1 MMSSP
6 LARAALPQNV
16 RAAVRRAVGLS
27 ATVALVVGL
36 SVTGSAVSG
45 PAATADNLDDQKA
58 QLEQRAQDVKESL
71 EFLDGK
77 IQQTAADLAT
87 YQAQLP
93 GAQQALLDAQGR
105 VTTATNEVNALAVR
119 VDAAQQN
126 KAKIT
131 AQIEADRGKMDSTKK
146 LIGEI
151 ASESYM
157 SGGVPSSIGVMLG
170 SGDKD
175 SLTGSLDLA
184 DTVMESQ
191 NSALEQLSQQNAAN
205 VNSQARLDAVEAE
218 IKDLKAKADEA
229 LAREQAARDDAA
241 AKKAAVDKL
250 VDDTGRLSRE
260 LEAQRPAIQQ
270 QIADVKAQQD
280 QVAAQIAERDRKL
293 REAWEAEQRRIAA
306 QRAEEARQAAI
317 RAGQERAAA
326 EAAAQA
332 AADQAAAETRQA
344 KAAAVTQS
352 SWGLIHPFRGIPI
365 TSGYGWRA
373 TPPGTID
380 FYGTGG
386 YMHTGI
392 DFGAPCGTPVYAPA
406 AGTVTT
412 AGWTNGGGGYTV
424 MISHGVVNG
433 NSLTTVYYHN
443 SSVQVSVGQ
452 SVAQGQLI
460 AYSGSTGNSTGC
472 HAHFETWLNGSP
484 VDPMGLL

>member
-1 MMSSP
+1 MSMSTP
-6 LARAALPQNV
+6 TRGAAPGGFRAGILRVA
-16 RAAVRRAVGLS
+16 GLS

-36 SVTGSAVSG
+36 SVTGSAVTG

-58 QLEQRAQDVKESL
+58 QLDQRAQDVRESL

-105 VTTATNEVNALAVR
+105 VTAATNEVNALAVR

-131 AQIEADRGKMDSTKK
+131 AQLASDRGKMDSTKK

-157 SGGVPSSIGVMLG
+157 SGGVPSNIGIMLG
-170 SGDKD
+170 SGDQS

-191 NSALEQLSQQNAAN
+191 NSALEQLAQQNAAN
-205 VNSQARLDAVEAE
+205 VNSQARLSAVEAE
-218 IKDLKAKADEA
+218 ITDLKAKADEA
-229 LAREQAARDDAA
+229 LKKEQAARDDAA

-280 QVAAQIAERDRKL
+280 QVAAEIAERDRKL
-293 REAWEAEQRRIAA
+293 REAWEAEQRRIAE
-306 QRAEEARQAAI
+306 QRAAEA
-317 RAGQERAAA
+317 RAAA
-326 EAAAQA
+326 LAAR
-332 AADQAAAETRQA
+332 DR
-344 KAAAVTQS
+344 KS
-352 SWGLIHPFRGIPI
+352 
-365 TSGYGWRA
+365 
-373 TPPGTID
+373 
-380 FYGTGG
+380 
-386 YMHTGI
+386 
-392 DFGAPCGTPVYAPA
+392 
-406 AGTVTT
+406 
-412 AGWTNGGGGYTV
+412 
-424 MISHGVVNG
+424 VV
-433 NSLTTVYYHN
+433 
-443 SSVQVSVGQ
+443 
-452 SVAQGQLI
+452 
-460 AYSGSTGNSTGC
+460 
-472 HAHFETWLNGSP
+472 
-484 VDPMGLL
+484 

>member
-1 MMSSP
+1 MQMTTPTRGATSGGVKALLKRASGV
-6 LARAALPQNV
+6 AAAL
-16 RAAVRRAVGLS
+16 
-27 ATVALVVGL
+27 ALVAGI
-36 SVTGSAVSG
+36 SVTGS
-45 PAATADNLDDQKA
+45 AATADNLDDQKA

-71 EFLDGK
+71 EFLDGR

-87 YQAQLP
+87 YQAQIP

-105 VTTATNEVNALAVR
+105 VAAATHEVNALAVR
-119 VDAAQQN
+119 VDAAQQS

-131 AQIEADRGKMDSTKK
+131 AQLDSDRGKMDSTKR

-157 SGGVPSSIGVMLG
+157 SGGVPTNIGLMLG
-170 SGDKD
+170 SGDQA

-191 NSALEQLSQQNAAN
+191 NSALEQLVQQSAAN
-205 VNSQARLDAVEAE
+205 VNSQARLQAVEAE
-218 IKDLKAKADEA
+218 IKDLKAKADDA
-229 LAREQAARDDAA
+229 LKKEQAARDDAA

-250 VDDTGRLSRE
+250 VDDTGRLSKE
-260 LEAQRPAIQQ
+260 LEAQKPQIQQ
-270 QIADVKAQQD
+270 QITDVKSQQD

-293 REAWEAEQRRIAA
+293 REAWEAEQRRIAE
-306 QRAEEARQAAI
+306 QRAAEARAAAI
-317 RAGQERAAA
+317 AAGQAQAAA
-326 EAAAQA
+326 EAAAQ
-332 AADQAAAETRQA
+332 QAAAQAAAQSRQIQQ
-344 KAAAVTQS
+344 AAVTQS
-352 SWGLIHPFRGIPI
+352 SWGLIYPFRGIPI

-412 AGWTNGGGGYTV
+412 AGWTNGGGGWTV

-433 NSLTTVYYHN
+433 NSLTTVFYHN
-443 SSVQVSVGQ
+443 SSVAVSVGQ

-472 HAHFETWLNGSP
+472 HAHFETWLNGRP
-484 VDPMGLL
+484 VDPIGLL

>member
-1 MMSSP
+1 MQMSTP
-6 LARAALPQNV
+6 LRGATSGGF
-16 RAAVRRAVGLS
+16 RAVLAHAASFS
-27 ATVALVVGL
+27 ATLALVIGM
-36 SVTGSAVSG
+36 SVTGS
-45 PAATADNLDDQKA
+45 AATADNLDDQKA
-58 QLEQRAQDVKESL
+58 QLNQRAQDVQESL

-77 IQQTAADLAT
+77 IQQTAVDLAT

-105 VTTATNEVNALAVR
+105 VTSATNEVNALAVR
-119 VDAAQQN
+119 VDAAQQS

-131 AQIEADRGKMDSTKK
+131 AQLDSDRGKMDGTKQ

-157 SGGVPSSIGVMLG
+157 SGGVPSSVGLMLG
-170 SGDKD
+170 SADQT

-191 NSALEQLSQQNAAN
+191 NSALEQLVQQSAAN
-205 VNSQARLDAVEAE
+205 VNSQARLQAVEAE
-218 IKDLKAKADEA
+218 ITDLKSKADDA
-229 LAREQAARDDAA
+229 LTKEQAARDDAA

-250 VDDTGRLSRE
+250 VDDTGRLSKE
-260 LEAQRPAIQQ
+260 LEAQKPQIQQ

-317 RAGQERAAA
+317 RAGQEQAAA
-326 EAAAQA
+326 EAAAQ
-332 AADQAAAETRQA
+332 QAAAQSAAQSRQVQQ
-344 KAAAVTQS
+344 AAVTQS
-352 SWGLIHPFRGIPI
+352 AWGLIHPFRGIPI
-365 TSGYGWRA
+365 TSGFGWRA

-412 AGWTNGGGGYTV
+412 AGWTNGGGGWTV

-443 SSVQVSVGQ
+443 SSVAVSVGQ

-472 HAHFETWLNGSP
+472 HAHFETWLNGTP

>member
-1 MMSSP
+1 MQVGTTQCGVAPRGARSA
-6 LARAALPQNV
+6 LRRAA
-16 RAAVRRAVGLS
+16 GLS
-27 ATVALVVGL
+27 AAAMLVVTL
-36 SVTGSAVSG
+36 SVTGSGAR
-45 PAATADNLDDQKA
+45 ADNLDDQKA
-58 QLEQRAQDVKESL
+58 QLDQRAQEVKESL
-71 EFLDGK
+71 EFLDGR

-105 VTTATNEVNALAVR
+105 VTAATNEVDALAVR
-119 VDAAQQN
+119 VDAAQQS

-131 AQIEADRGKMDSTKK
+131 AQMEADRGKMDSTKK

-157 SGGVPSSIGVMLG
+157 SGGVPSNIGLMLG
-170 SGDKD
+170 SGDQK

-191 NSALEQLSQQNAAN
+191 NTALDQLSQQNAAN
-205 VNSQARLDAVEAE
+205 VNSQARLAAVEDE
-218 IKDLKAKADEA
+218 IRDLKAKADEA
-229 LAREQAARDDAA
+229 LKKEQAARDDAA

-250 VDDTGRLSRE
+250 VDDTGRLSKE
-260 LEAQRPAIQQ
+260 LEAQKPAIQQ

-280 QVAAQIAERDRKL
+280 QVAAEIQERDRKL

-317 RAGQERAAA
+317 RAGQAQAAADAAA
-326 EAAAQA
+326 ERAAAQA
-332 AADQAAAETRQA
+332 AAEARQA
-344 KAAAVTQS
+344 QQAAVTPS
-352 SWGLIHPFRGIPI
+352 AFGLIHPFDGNIPI
-365 TSGYGWRA
+365 TSGFGWRP
-373 TPPGTID
+373 TPAGTID

-392 DFGAPCGTPVYAPA
+392 DFGAACGTPVHAAA
-406 AGTVTT
+406 AGTVTVG
-412 AGWTNGGGGYTV
+412 GWTNGGGGWTV

-443 SSVQVSVGQ
+443 TNVVVSPGQ
-452 SVAQGQLI
+452 HVSQGQVI

-484 VDPMGLL
+484 VNPMGLL

>member
-1 MMSSP
+1 MSTP
-6 LARAALPQNV
+6 TRGAAPGGFRAGILRVA
-16 RAAVRRAVGLS
+16 GLS

-36 SVTGSAVSG
+36 SVTGSAVTG

-58 QLEQRAQDVKESL
+58 QLDQRAQDVRESL

-105 VTTATNEVNALAVR
+105 VTAATNEVNALAVR

-131 AQIEADRGKMDSTKK
+131 AQLASDRGKMDSTKK

-157 SGGVPSSIGVMLG
+157 SGGVPSNIGIMLG
-170 SGDKD
+170 SGDQS

-191 NSALEQLSQQNAAN
+191 NSALEQLAQQNAAN
-205 VNSQARLDAVEAE
+205 VNSQARLSAVEAE
-218 IKDLKAKADEA
+218 ITDLKAKADEA
-229 LAREQAARDDAA
+229 LKKEQAARDDAA

-280 QVAAQIAERDRKL
+280 QVAAEIAERDRKL
-293 REAWEAEQRRIAA
+293 REAWEAEQRRIAE
-306 QRAEEARQAAI
+306 QRAAEARAAALA
-317 RAGQERAAA
+317 AGQAQAAA
-326 EAAAQA
+326 EAAAQQVR
-332 AADQAAAETRQA
+332 DQAVQVGSPSAF
-344 KAAAVTQS
+344 
-352 SWGLIHPFRGIPI
+352 GLIHPFDGNIPI
-365 TSGYGWRA
+365 TSGFGWRA

-392 DFGAPCGTPVYAPA
+392 DFGAACGTPVHAAA
-406 AGTVTT
+406 AGTVTVG
-412 AGWTNGGGGYTV
+412 GWTNGGGGWTV
-424 MISHGVVNG
+424 MISHGVIQG

-443 SSVQVSVGQ
+443 TRVVVSPGQQVS
-452 SVAQGQLI
+452 QGQVI

-472 HAHFETWLNGSP
+472 HAHFETWLNGRP

>member
-1 MMSSP
+1 MQAVSTRRGFEPRGSRTA
-6 LARAALPQNV
+6 LRRGTGLTAA
-16 RAAVRRAVGLS
+16 AM
-27 ATVALVVGL
+27 LVVTL
-36 SVTGSAVSG
+36 ALAGSGAR
-45 PAATADNLDDQKA
+45 ADNLDDQKA
-58 QLEQRAQDVKESL
+58 QLDQRAQEVKESL
-71 EFLDGK
+71 EFLDGR

-87 YQAQLP
+87 YQARLP

-105 VTTATNEVNALAVR
+105 VAAASNEVDALAVR

-131 AQIEADRGKMDSTKK
+131 AQLETDRGKMDSTKK

-157 SGGVPSSIGVMLG
+157 SGGVPSNVGLMLG
-170 SGDKD
+170 SGETN

-191 NSALEQLSQQNAAN
+191 NTALDQLAQQNAAN
-205 VNSQARLDAVEAE
+205 VNSQARLAAVEAE
-218 IKDLKAKADEA
+218 IKDLKGKADEA
-229 LAREQAARDDAA
+229 LKKEQAARDDAA
-241 AKKAAVDKL
+241 SKKAAVDKL
-250 VDDTGRLSRE
+250 VDDTGRLSKE
-260 LEAQRPAIQQ
+260 LEAQKPAIQK

-280 QVAAQIAERDRKL
+280 QVAAQIQDRDRRL

-306 QRAEEARQAAI
+306 QRAEAARQAAI
-317 RAGQERAAA
+317 RAGQARAAA

-332 AADQAAAETRQA
+332 AANQAAEETRQA
-344 KAAAVTQS
+344 QAAAVTPS
-352 SWGLIHPFRGIPI
+352 AFGLIHPFDGSIPI
-365 TSGYGWRA
+365 TSGFGWRA

-392 DFGAPCGTPVYAPA
+392 DFGAACGTPVHAAA
-406 AGTVTT
+406 AGTVTVG
-412 AGWTNGGGGYTV
+412 GWTTGGGGWTV

-443 SSVQVSVGQ
+443 TNVVVSPGQQVS
-452 SVAQGQLI
+452 QGQVI

-472 HAHFETWLNGSP
+472 HAHFETWLNGQP
-484 VDPMGLL
+484 VNPMGLL